1 MDMFLIEIVDNI
13 KKICEYFGKCMIVL
27 IIN

>member
-1 MDMFLIEIVDNI
+1 MDMFLIEIVDNT
-13 KKICEYFGKCMIVL
+13 KKICDYLGKCMIVL